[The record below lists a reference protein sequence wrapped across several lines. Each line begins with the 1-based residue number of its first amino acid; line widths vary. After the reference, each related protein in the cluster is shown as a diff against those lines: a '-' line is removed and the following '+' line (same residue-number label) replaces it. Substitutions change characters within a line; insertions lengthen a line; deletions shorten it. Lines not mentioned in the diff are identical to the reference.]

1 MAYPGNSTETGDP
14 EDRAVQMSGHIVV
27 CGLED
32 VGLRV
37 VEQLRR
43 GGEQVVLV
51 DDRPNPRLLPIA
63 LELGAEHLSAD
74 PRRPASLEAASI
86 GTAAALISVDGTDLE
101 NLEIALL
108 ARRLAPDLR
117 VVSQLGNAAVARAV
131 GGLTG
136 PGSVLD
142 VASLAAPTLAEACL
156 DLHTRPL
163 TIGDEPFVLREVAA
177 PSAGTL
183 RSHFGDLAP
192 IAVVP
197 TDPELPMQVCPGRDL
212 PVTAGDRV
220 FVIATPDDL
229 AARRELTAVVA
240 TPHARPHPHRLG
252 TLRRYVR
259 GFIAE
264 TERPMRATLTVL
276 LGVAVLSVVLLR
288 FGYRAASGAHMTV
301 LDSAYFTTETLTT
314 VGFGDFYFAD
324 QSTWLR
330 VWAIALMIIGATLVT
345 ILYAMLTNLLVS
357 RRIAQSLGR
366 QLAVRM
372 RDHVILVGL
381 GSVGVRVLEQLVQAG
396 RQVVVLDRDEDNR
409 YLARARALDVPVV
422 FGDSTEPSTLDAVG
436 LQRARAVAVLTSSDL
451 ANIETGLVIDDL
463 LGERRDEVPVV
474 LRVFDRDLADTVE
487 AGFGFHSVRSTAAL
501 AAPWFVGAALGLDIL
516 TTFYVDKQPM
526 LIGRLTVA
534 EAGGLRGRTM
544 AELSAR
550 IRVIAIRRRDSGP
563 GLEYP
568 PRRDTRF
575 AGGDQAY
582 LVGPYEELLAVLRRD
597 AARG

>member
-1 MAYPGNSTETGDP
+1 MVLLRNSAETGDP
-14 EDRAVQMSGHIVV
+14 EYFAVQWSGHIVV

-43 GGEQVVLV
+43 GGEQVVVV
-51 DDRPNPRLLPIA
+51 DDRPNPRLLPLA
-63 LELGAEHLSAD
+63 LELGATHLAAD
-74 PRRPASLEAASI
+74 PRRAASLQSASI
-86 GTAAALISVDGTDLE
+86 ESAAALICVDGTDLE

-108 ARRLAPDLR
+108 ARRLRPDLR
-117 VVSQLGNAAVARAV
+117 VVSQLGNEAVGRAV
-131 GGLTG
+131 GKLTG

-163 TIGDEPFVLREVAA
+163 TIADQAFVLREVAA
-177 PSAGTL
+177 PAAGTL

-197 TDPELPMQVCPGRDL
+197 IDASRPMHVCPGRDL
-212 PVTAGDRV
+212 PVSAGDRV
-220 FVIATPDDL
+220 FVIATPEDL
-229 AARRELTAVVA
+229 AERRELTAVA
-240 TPHARPHPHRLG
+240 APAHHRSRAHRLG

-259 GFIAE
+259 GFVAE
-264 TERPMRATLTVL
+264 TERPLRATITVL
-276 LGVAVLSVVLLR
+276 FAVAVLSVVLLR
-288 FGYRAASGAHMTV
+288 IGYRAAGGGHMTV

-324 QSTWLR
+324 QSDWLR

-372 RDHVILVGL
+372 RDHVIMIGL
-381 GSVGVRVLEQLVQAG
+381 GSVGVRVLEQLVHAG

-422 FGDSTEPSTLDAVG
+422 FGDSREPSTLEAVG

-516 TTFYVDKQPM
+516 KTFYVDKQPM

-544 AELSAR
+544 AELSRPDRGHRNPPAR
-550 IRVIAIRRRDSGP
+550 HRAGPGIPPAPRHPLRRR
-563 GLEYP
+563 
-568 PRRDTRF
+568 
-575 AGGDQAY
+575 
-582 LVGPYEELLAVLRRD
+582 
-597 AARG
+597 